1 MRADARTGA
10 AGASPCALRAVG
22 IVTALGHGVEQTWPR
37 LLAGDQSRFTRR
49 TDFVP
54 GRTLLVG
61 EAPLPLPSLPEP
73 LRRFDCRNNRL
84 SLAAVRQIEKTIRT
98 VVEQVGAERVAV
110 VMGSSTSGVAA
121 AEQAIAHRA
130 RTGVLP
136 DGFDYVQFELG
147 GVAEFL
153 ARYLDVSGPAYTLS
167 TACSSGAKAV
177 ASARSLLAL
186 GLCDAV
192 VTGGV
197 DSLCRLTANGFSALA
212 AVAHDVC
219 NPFSLNRRGLTLGEG
234 AAVFL
239 MTKDPGGIQVVGVG
253 EASDAHH
260 MSAPDPDGA
269 GAEAAMRKALAD
281 ARALPASISYLN
293 LHGTGTPLN
302 DAMESQA
309 VHRVFVGALPCSST
323 KPLVGHTL
331 GASGAIELAF
341 CWMML
346 SRLGNGL
353 LPLLP
358 HCWDGVEDP
367 GLPRL
372 RFTRPG
378 ERARLDGRA
387 LVMSNSFG
395 FGGNNCTIVLGLDQP
410 W

>member
-1 MRADARTGA
+1 MQAM
-10 AGASPCALRAVG
+10 G
-22 IVTALGHGVEQTWPR
+22 IVTALGHGVEHTWPR
-37 LLAGDQSRFTRR
+37 LVAGDQSAFTRR
-49 TDFVP
+49 ADLVP
-54 GRTLLVG
+54 RRTLLVG
-61 EAPLPLPSLPEP
+61 EAPLPLPPLPEK
-73 LRRFDCRNNRL
+73 LRRFECRNNRL
-84 SLAAVRQIEKTIRT
+84 SLAAVTQIERTIRA
-98 VVEQVGAERVAV
+98 VIDRVGAERVAV

-121 AEQAIAHRA
+121 AEHAIAERA
-130 RTGVLP
+130 RTGLLP
-136 DGFDYVQFELG
+136 ETFDYVQYEHG

-186 GLCDAV
+186 GFCDAV

-212 AVAHDVC
+212 AVADDVC

-239 MTKDPGGIQVVGVG
+239 MTQDSGGIQVVGVG
-253 EASDAHH
+253 EAGDAHH
-260 MSAPDPDGA
+260 ISAPDPDGA
-269 GAEAAMRKALAD
+269 GAEAAMRQALAD
-281 ARALPASISYLN
+281 AGALPESIAYLN

-309 VHRVFVGALPCSST
+309 VHRVFAGSLPCSST

-331 GASGAIELAF
+331 GACGAIELAF

-346 SRLGNGL
+346 SHCRDGL

-358 HCWDGVEDP
+358 HCWDRMEDP
-367 GLPRL
+367 ALPRL
-372 RFTRPG
+372 RFARAG
-378 ERARLDGRA
+378 ERVSLDGRA

-395 FGGNNCTIVLGLDQP
+395 FGGNNCSLVLGLDP
-410 W
+410 P